1 MSRAHIVPGHADR
14 ELCRGM
20 LPRYI
25 AGAYC
30 LNASRE
36 NGVNSIAA
44 GEAAERTASVAI
56 MKLLHRTR
64 MELKENKKQA

>member
-1 MSRAHIVPGHADR
+1 
-14 ELCRGM
+14 M